1 LNVKVWTAGALTH
14 SLPSGEVVVDAE
26 GQTVIE
32 MLSALVARFGEVM
45 ARELMTDGRVRDGL
59 AVLVNGR
66 NVLSLPDG
74 FDTVLA
80 EGDQVAITIM
90 IPGG

>member
-1 LNVKVWTAGALTH
+1 MNVKVWTAGALTH
-14 SLPSGEVVVDAE
+14 SLPSGEVFVDAE

-32 MLSALVARFGEVM
+32 MLHALVARYGQAM

-66 NVLSLPDG
+66 NVLSLPHG
-74 FDTVLA
+74 FDTIL
-80 EGDQVAITIM
+80 EDGDQVAITIM

>member
-1 LNVKVWTAGALTH
+1 VKVKVWTAGALTH
-14 SLPSGEVVVDAE
+14 SLPSGEVLVDAQ

-32 MLSALVARFGEVM
+32 MLHALVARSGHDM
-45 ARELMTDGRVRDGL
+45 ARELMRDGRVRDDL

-66 NVLSLPDG
+66 NVLSLPQG
-74 FDTVLA
+74 FDTIL
-80 EGDQVAITIM
+80 EDGDQVAITIM

>member
-1 LNVKVWTAGALTH
+1 VKVRVWTAGALTH
-14 SLPSGEVVVDAE
+14 SLPSGEVLVDAE

-32 MLSALVARFGEVM
+32 MLQALVARSGHAM
-45 ARELMTDGRVRDGL
+45 AQELMRDGRVRDDL

-66 NVLSLPDG
+66 NVLSLPQG
-74 FDTVLA
+74 FDTIL
-80 EGDQVAITIM
+80 EDGDQVAITIM

>member
-1 LNVKVWTAGALTH
+1 VKVKVWTAGALTR
-14 SLPSGEVVVDAE
+14 SLPGGEVHVDAE

-32 MLSALVARFGEVM
+32 MLHALVARFGKTM
-45 ARELMTDGRVRDGL
+45 AQELMTDGRVRDGL

-74 FDTVLA
+74 LDTILVD
-80 EGDQVAITIM
+80 GDQVAITIVV
-90 IPGG
+90 PGG